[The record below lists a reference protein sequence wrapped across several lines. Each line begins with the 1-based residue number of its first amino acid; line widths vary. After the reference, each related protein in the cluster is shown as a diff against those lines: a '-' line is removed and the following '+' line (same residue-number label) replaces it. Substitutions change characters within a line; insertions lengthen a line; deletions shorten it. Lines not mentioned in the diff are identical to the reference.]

1 MRALSKRALG
11 ISPSGTMALDARVKE
26 LKRQGADI
34 ITFGVGEPDFDTP
47 AHIKAKAAE
56 AISTGFTKYTP
67 NAGIP
72 ELREAIA
79 QKLQDENGIACQP
92 SQVLVSSGCKHS
104 LYNAVQVLVDEG
116 DEVLLPAPCWVSYKE
131 MVRLSGGVPVLV
143 LAGEDQGFKV
153 TPEILGRFTTP
164 RTKVILLNTPGN
176 PTGAVYSRQ
185 ELEDLARFVL
195 EHDLYV
201 ISDEVYEKLI
211 YGGKEHVS
219 IASLDPEVAKRTVTV
234 NGVSKAF
241 SMTGWRIGYAAAEPG
256 IIKAMDNIQSQTT
269 SCACSISQRA
279 ALAALEGPTE
289 PVRDMVVEFQ
299 KRRDYMALRIQSI
312 PGFYLG
318 GVPDGAFYL
327 FPRISE
333 LRGTHIGGRT
343 VQDAAS
349 LAEALLEAARVAVV
363 PGDDFGSAENVRL
376 SYATSMEAIAKG
388 LDRVEEA
395 LGKED

>member
-1 MRALSKRALG
+1 
-11 ISPSGTMALDARVKE
+11 MALDARVKE

-47 AHIKAKAAE
+47 GHIKAKAAE
-56 AISTGFTKYTP
+56 AISRGFTKYTP

-72 ELREAIA
+72 ELRETIA
-79 QKLQDENGIACQP
+79 RKFQEENGIACQP

-116 DEVLLPAPCWVSYKE
+116 DEVLCPAPCWVSYKE
-131 MVRLSGGVPVLV
+131 MVRLAGGIPILV

-153 TPEILGRFTTP
+153 APETLERFTTP
-164 RTKVILLNTPGN
+164 RTKAVLLNTPGN

-185 ELEDLARFVL
+185 ELEDLASFVL
-195 EHDLYV
+195 ERDLYV

-219 IASLDPEVAKRTVTV
+219 IASLGPEVKKRTVTV

-241 SMTGWRIGYAAAEPG
+241 SMTGWRIGYTTAEPG
-256 IIKAMDNIQSQTT
+256 IIKAMDSIQSQMT
-269 SCACSISQRA
+269 SCACSISQMA
-279 ALAALEGPTE
+279 ALAALAGPTE
-289 PVRDMVVEFQ
+289 PVRDMVAEFE
-299 KRRDYMALRIQSI
+299 KRRDYMAQRLQSI
-312 PGFYLG
+312 PGFSLG
-318 GVPDGAFYL
+318 QVPDGAFYL

-333 LRGTHIGGRT
+333 LHGRRIGGRT
-343 VQDAAS
+343 VEGAAS
-349 LAEALLEAARVAVV
+349 LAEVLLEAARVAVV
-363 PGDDFGSAENVRL
+363 PGEDFGSAENVRL
-376 SYATSMEAIAKG
+376 SYATSMEAIAEG